1 MNGNPQIE
9 DGYIKIA
16 NELAEAL
23 SEIRI
28 SGEEWQVLWVILRK
42 TYGWHKKE
50 DWIPLNQFMEM
61 TGINKPCIIR
71 AIKKLEKKK
80 IVIKKDNDKG
90 KTYEFNKHYK
100 EWQPLSKKITLS
112 KKIISVIKKDNAS
125 LSKKIPSKTNTSI
138 TNISKEKVCAST
150 PYLLAKKLY
159 EIRGLNIRPIDIDMR
174 NFKLLLQFYPEEMIL
189 KGIMWRLAHDPEGFY
204 HKNLTSAMVYR
215 QFGNWI
221 AESSVK
227 AISFQDWLAKNPEF
241 DYQKFDDQLA
251 RADGFLIAF
260 QKAKEAVKNRFV
272 YFQESD
278 YEMYR
283 KAIRIKSKEV
293 AKEVK

>member
-1 MNGNPQIE
+1 MCIRDRLETITTNIVNNSNSHTEQKQLKTEGN
-9 DGYIKIA
+9 DSLNKY
-16 NELAEAL
+16 L
-23 SEIRI
+23 
-28 SGEEWQVLWVILRK
+28 
-42 TYGWHKKE
+42 KK
-50 DWIPLNQFMEM
+50 D
-61 TGINKPCIIR
+61 
-71 AIKKLEKKK
+71 IKKYKK
-80 IVIKKDNDKG
+80 N
-90 KTYEFNKHYK
+90 
-100 EWQPLSKKITLS
+100 S
-112 KKIISVIKKDNAS
+112 
-125 LSKKIPSKTNTSI
+125 
-138 TNISKEKVCAST
+138 AST

-241 DYQKFDDQLA
+241 DYQKYDDQLA

-260 QKAKEAVKNRFV
+260 QKAKEAVKNGFV